1 MKNRILEFLNKR
13 EAVLWVKTYDYHE
26 IEKIFFENNESLENK
41 KVYVYDKES
50 DSPEPMMK
58 NLYTTLDSLY
68 PEGIRKIP
76 VILLI
81 KDSIEEILENKNLEY
96 IKEIAETKRDNP
108 KYNLTIIIVNN
119 KKIPSQLATFCKY
132 IKKSDLKNEN
142 NIKNY
147 IIELAAAKKISLT
160 QKEVENILNLLIEDI
175 EEINKKRND
184 KQQIENNFS
193 EAPIYKKKSIK
204 IKDMVLVK
212 GGKYKPSFLKEE
224 KETFDIEVCKY
235 QVTQA
240 MWEEIMGSNPSTF
253 KGESKPVNMISWWGA
268 VEYCNKLSE
277 KYGLI
282 PVYNIDKKRGILTI
296 NQIDGEISF
305 PDKADFSKTEG
316 FRLPTEIEWEWFA
329 IGGKLANKD
338 EKILDANKMEEE
350 AWYYKNSGG
359 RTNNVG
365 FKKPNQLGIYD
376 CIGNVCEWCYDT
388 TEGDIE
394 SGKLYVYTAL
404 DSRKKYREI
413 RGGSWKN
420 GENTCTLFFRDYCD
434 TFYADSTIGFRI
446 VRTVLI

>member
-1 MKNRILEFLNKR
+1 MKNNILKFLEKR
-13 EAVLWVKTYDYHE
+13 EAILWINTNNYQE
-26 IEKIFFENNESLENK
+26 IEKIIFENIKSFGIN
-41 KVYVYDKES
+41 KVYTYENGLTLNQEHNS
-50 DSPEPMMK
+50 FEPTMK

-68 PEGIRKIP
+68 PEGIRKTPI
-76 VILLI
+76 ILLI
-81 KDSIEEILENKNLEY
+81 KESIEEILENKNLNY
-96 IKEIAETKRDNP
+96 IKEIIETKKENP
-108 KYNLTIIIVNN
+108 KYNLTIIIMSNKTLPWQLNNLSIYIEEKEINN
-119 KKIPSQLATFCKY
+119 KKD
-132 IKKSDLKNEN
+132 IKKCIQILANSR
-142 NIKNY
+142 NIQLSM
-147 IIELAAAKKISLT
+147 E
-160 QKEVENILNLLIEDI
+160 EI
-175 EEINKKRND
+175 EEVTELFRDNIRK
-184 KQQIENNFS
+184 I
-193 EAPIYKKKSIK
+193 ITLKKKNNGEK
-204 IKDMVLVK
+204 VFEETVLVK
-212 GGKYKPSFLKEE
+212 GGKYKPSFIDDE
-224 KETFDIEVCKY
+224 KELFDIEVFKY

-240 MWEEIMGSNPSTF
+240 IWTEIMGNNPSTF
-253 KGESKPVNMISWWGA
+253 KGENKPVETISWWDTL
-268 VEYCNKLSE
+268 EFCNKLSE

-338 EKILDANKMEEE
+338 EKILNANKMEEE

-365 FKKPNQLGIYD
+365 LKKPNQLGIYD
-376 CIGNVCEWCYDT
+376 CIGNVWEWCYDT

>member
-1 MKNRILEFLNKR
+1 MKNNILKFLEKR
-13 EAVLWVKTYDYHE
+13 EAILWINTNNYQE
-26 IEKIFFENNESLENK
+26 IEKIIFKNIKSFGIN
-41 KVYVYDKES
+41 KVYTYENGITLNQEHNS
-50 DSPEPMMK
+50 FEPTMK
-58 NLYTTLDSLY
+58 SLYTTLDSLY
-68 PEGIRKIP
+68 PEGIRKTPI
-76 VILLI
+76 ILLI
-81 KDSIEEILENKNLEY
+81 KESIEEILENKNLNY
-96 IKEIAETKRDNP
+96 IKEIIETKKENP
-108 KYNLTIIIVNN
+108 KYNLTIIIMSNKILPSQLDNLSIYIEEKEINN
-119 KKIPSQLATFCKY
+119 KKD
-132 IKKSDLKNEN
+132 IKKCIQILANSR
-142 NIKNY
+142 NIQ
-147 IIELAAAKKISLT
+147 LS
-160 QKEVENILNLLIEDI
+160 I
-175 EEINKKRND
+175 EEIEEVTELFRDNIRK
-184 KQQIENNFS
+184 I
-193 EAPIYKKKSIK
+193 ITLKKKNNGEK
-204 IKDMVLVK
+204 VFEETVLVK
-212 GGKYKPSFLKEE
+212 GGKYKPSFIDDE
-224 KETFDIEVCKY
+224 KELFNIEVFKY

-240 MWEEIMGSNPSTF
+240 IWTEIMGNNPSTF
-253 KGESKPVNMISWWGA
+253 KGENKPVETISWWDTL
-268 VEYCNKLSE
+268 EFCNKLSE

-282 PVYNIDKKRGILTI
+282 PVYNIDKKRGVLTI

-329 IGGKLANKD
+329 IGGKLSNKD
-338 EKILDANKMEEE
+338 EKILDTNKMEEE

-365 FKKPNQLGIYD
+365 LKKPNQLGIYD
-376 CIGNVCEWCYDT
+376 CIGNVWEWCYDT

>member
-1 MKNRILEFLNKR
+1 MKNNILKFLEKR
-13 EAVLWVKTYDYHE
+13 EAILWINTNNYQE
-26 IEKIFFENNESLENK
+26 IEKTIFENIKSFGIN
-41 KVYVYDKES
+41 KVYTYENGLTLNQEHNS
-50 DSPEPMMK
+50 FEPTMK

-68 PEGIRKIP
+68 PEGIRKKPI
-76 VILLI
+76 ILLI
-81 KDSIEEILENKNLEY
+81 KESIEEILKNKNLNY
-96 IKEIAETKRDNP
+96 IKEIIETKKENP
-108 KYNLTIIIVNN
+108 KYNLTIIIMSNKTLPSQLNNLSIYIEEKEINN
-119 KKIPSQLATFCKY
+119 KKD
-132 IKKSDLKNEN
+132 IKKCIQILANSR
-142 NIKNY
+142 NIQLSM
-147 IIELAAAKKISLT
+147 E
-160 QKEVENILNLLIEDI
+160 EI
-175 EEINKKRND
+175 EEVTELFRDNIRK
-184 KQQIENNFS
+184 I
-193 EAPIYKKKSIK
+193 ITLKKKNNGEK
-204 IKDMVLVK
+204 VFEETVLVK
-212 GGKYKPSFLKEE
+212 GGKYKPSFIDDE
-224 KETFDIEVCKY
+224 KELFDIEVFKY

-240 MWEEIMGSNPSTF
+240 IWTEIMGNNPSTF
-253 KGESKPVNMISWWGA
+253 KGENKPVETISWWDTL
-268 VEYCNKLSE
+268 EFCNKLSE

-338 EKILDANKMEEE
+338 EKILNANKMEEE

-365 FKKPNQLGIYD
+365 LKKPNQLGIYD
-376 CIGNVCEWCYDT
+376 CIGNVWEWCYDT

-446 VRTVLI
+446 VRTILI

>member
-1 MKNRILEFLNKR
+1 MKNNILKFLEKR
-13 EAVLWVKTYDYHE
+13 EAILWINTNNYQE
-26 IEKIFFENNESLENK
+26 IEKIIFENIKSFGIN
-41 KVYVYDKES
+41 KVYTYENGLTLNQEHNS
-50 DSPEPMMK
+50 FEPTMK

-68 PEGIRKIP
+68 PEGIRKTPI
-76 VILLI
+76 ILLI
-81 KDSIEEILENKNLEY
+81 KESIEEILENKNLNY
-96 IKEIAETKRDNP
+96 IKEIIETKKENP
-108 KYNLTIIIVNN
+108 KYNLTIIIMSNKTLPLQLDNLPIYIEEKEINN
-119 KKIPSQLATFCKY
+119 KKD
-132 IKKSDLKNEN
+132 IKKCIQILANSR
-142 NIKNY
+142 NIQLSM
-147 IIELAAAKKISLT
+147 E
-160 QKEVENILNLLIEDI
+160 EI
-175 EEINKKRND
+175 EEVTELFRDNIRK
-184 KQQIENNFS
+184 I
-193 EAPIYKKKSIK
+193 ITLKKKNNGEK
-204 IKDMVLVK
+204 VFEETVLVK
-212 GGKYKPSFLKEE
+212 GGKYKPSFIDDE
-224 KETFDIEVCKY
+224 KELFDIEVFKY

-240 MWEEIMGSNPSTF
+240 IWTEIMGNNPSTF
-253 KGESKPVNMISWWGA
+253 KGENKPVETISWWDTL
-268 VEYCNKLSE
+268 EFCNKLSE

-338 EKILDANKMEEE
+338 EKILDTNKMEEE

>member
-1 MKNRILEFLNKR
+1 MKNNILKFLEKR
-13 EAVLWVKTYDYHE
+13 EAILWINTNNYQE
-26 IEKIFFENNESLENK
+26 IEKIIFENIKSFGIN
-41 KVYVYDKES
+41 KVYTYENGLTLNQEHNS
-50 DSPEPMMK
+50 FEPTMK

-68 PEGIRKIP
+68 PEGIRKKPI
-76 VILLI
+76 ILLI
-81 KDSIEEILENKNLEY
+81 KESIEEILKNKNLNY
-96 IKEIAETKRDNP
+96 IKEIIETKKENP
-108 KYNLTIIIVNN
+108 KYNLTIIIMSNKTLPSQLDNLSIYIEEKEINN
-119 KKIPSQLATFCKY
+119 KKD
-132 IKKSDLKNEN
+132 IKKCIQILANSR
-142 NIKNY
+142 NIQLSM
-147 IIELAAAKKISLT
+147 E
-160 QKEVENILNLLIEDI
+160 EI
-175 EEINKKRND
+175 EEVTELFRDNIRK
-184 KQQIENNFS
+184 I
-193 EAPIYKKKSIK
+193 ITLKKKNNGEK
-204 IKDMVLVK
+204 VFEETVLVK
-212 GGKYKPSFLKEE
+212 GGKYKPSFIDDE
-224 KETFDIEVCKY
+224 KELFDIEVFKY
-235 QVTQA
+235 QVTQVI
-240 MWEEIMGSNPSTF
+240 WTEIMGNNPSTF
-253 KGESKPVNMISWWGA
+253 KGENKPVETISWWDTL
-268 VEYCNKLSE
+268 EFCNKLSE

-338 EKILDANKMEEE
+338 EKILNANKMEEE

-365 FKKPNQLGIYD
+365 LKKPNQLGIYD
-376 CIGNVCEWCYDT
+376 CIGNVWEWCYDT

-446 VRTVLI
+446 VRTILI

>member
-1 MKNRILEFLNKR
+1 MKNNILKFLEKR
-13 EAVLWVKTYDYHE
+13 EAILWINTNNYQE
-26 IEKIFFENNESLENK
+26 IEKIIFENIKSFGIN
-41 KVYVYDKES
+41 KVYTYENGLTLNQEHNS
-50 DSPEPMMK
+50 FEPTMK
-58 NLYTTLDSLY
+58 NLYTTLDNLY
-68 PEGIRKIP
+68 PEGIRKTPI
-76 VILLI
+76 ILLI
-81 KDSIEEILENKNLEY
+81 KESIEEILENKNLNY
-96 IKEIAETKRDNP
+96 IKEIIETKKENP
-108 KYNLTIIIVNN
+108 KYNLTIIIMSNKTLPSQLNNLSIYIEEKEINN
-119 KKIPSQLATFCKY
+119 KKD
-132 IKKSDLKNEN
+132 IKKCIQILANSR
-142 NIKNY
+142 NIQLSM
-147 IIELAAAKKISLT
+147 E
-160 QKEVENILNLLIEDI
+160 EI
-175 EEINKKRND
+175 EEVTELFRDNIRK
-184 KQQIENNFS
+184 I
-193 EAPIYKKKSIK
+193 ITLKKKNNGEKVFEETI
-204 IKDMVLVK
+204 LVK
-212 GGKYKPSFLKEE
+212 GGKYKPSFIDDE
-224 KETFDIEVCKY
+224 KELFDIEVFKY

-240 MWEEIMGSNPSTF
+240 IWTEIMGNNPSTF
-253 KGESKPVNMISWWGA
+253 KGENKPVETISWWDTL
-268 VEYCNKLSE
+268 EFCNKLSE

-338 EKILDANKMEEE
+338 EKILNANKMEEE

-365 FKKPNQLGIYD
+365 LKKPNQLGIYD
-376 CIGNVCEWCYDT
+376 CIGNVWEWCYDT

>member
-1 MKNRILEFLNKR
+1 MKNNILKFLEKR
-13 EAVLWVKTYDYHE
+13 EAILWINTNNYQE
-26 IEKIFFENNESLENK
+26 IEKIIFENIKSFGIN
-41 KVYVYDKES
+41 KVYTYENGLTLNQEHNS
-50 DSPEPMMK
+50 FEPTMK

-68 PEGIRKIP
+68 PEGIRKTPI
-76 VILLI
+76 ILLI
-81 KDSIEEILENKNLEY
+81 KESIEEILENKNLNY
-96 IKEIAETKRDNP
+96 IKEIIETKKENP
-108 KYNLTIIIVNN
+108 KYNLTIIIMSNKTLPSQLNNLSIYIEEKEINN
-119 KKIPSQLATFCKY
+119 KKD
-132 IKKSDLKNEN
+132 IKKCIQILANSR
-142 NIKNY
+142 NIQLSM
-147 IIELAAAKKISLT
+147 E
-160 QKEVENILNLLIEDI
+160 EI
-175 EEINKKRND
+175 EEVTELFRDNIRK
-184 KQQIENNFS
+184 I
-193 EAPIYKKKSIK
+193 ITLKKKNNGEK
-204 IKDMVLVK
+204 VFEETVLVK
-212 GGKYKPSFLKEE
+212 GGKYKPSFIDDE
-224 KETFDIEVCKY
+224 KELFDIEVFKY

-240 MWEEIMGSNPSTF
+240 IWTEIMGNNPSTF
-253 KGESKPVNMISWWGA
+253 KGENKPVETISWWDTL
-268 VEYCNKLSE
+268 EFCNKLSE

-329 IGGKLANKD
+329 IGGKLSNKD
-338 EKILDANKMEEE
+338 EKILDTNKMEEE

-365 FKKPNQLGIYD
+365 LKKPNQLGIYD
-376 CIGNVCEWCYDT
+376 CIGNVWEWCYDT

-446 VRTVLI
+446 VRTV

>member
-1 MKNRILEFLNKR
+1 MKNNILKFLEKR
-13 EAVLWVKTYDYHE
+13 EAILWINTNNHQE
-26 IEKIFFENNESLENK
+26 IQKIVVENIKSFGIN
-41 KVYVYDKES
+41 KVYIYENGIILNQEYNS
-50 DSPEPMMK
+50 FEPTMK
-58 NLYTTLDSLY
+58 NLYSTLDSLY
-68 PEGIRKIP
+68 PEGIRKEPI
-76 VILLI
+76 ILLI
-81 KDSIEEILENKNLEY
+81 KESIEEILENKNLNY
-96 IKEIAETKRDNP
+96 IKEIIETKKENP
-108 KYNLTIIIVNN
+108 KYNLTIIIMSNKTLPSQLNNLSIYIEEKEINN
-119 KKIPSQLATFCKY
+119 KKD
-132 IKKSDLKNEN
+132 IKKCIQILANSR
-142 NIKNY
+142 NIQLSMEK
-147 IIELAAAKKISLT
+147 
-160 QKEVENILNLLIEDI
+160 I
-175 EEINKKRND
+175 EEVTELFRDNIRK
-184 KQQIENNFS
+184 I
-193 EAPIYKKKSIK
+193 ITLKKKNNGEK
-204 IKDMVLVK
+204 VFEETVLVK
-212 GGKYKPSFLKEE
+212 GGKYKPSFIDDE
-224 KETFDIEVCKY
+224 KELFDIEVFKY

-240 MWEEIMGSNPSTF
+240 IWTEIMGNNPSTF
-253 KGESKPVNMISWWGA
+253 KGENKPVETISWWDTL
-268 VEYCNKLSE
+268 EFCNELSE

-365 FKKPNQLGIYD
+365 LKKPNQLGIYD
-376 CIGNVCEWCYDT
+376 CIGNVWEWCYDT

>member
-1 MKNRILEFLNKR
+1 MKNNILKFLEKR
-13 EAVLWVKTYDYHE
+13 EAILWINTNNYQE
-26 IEKIFFENNESLENK
+26 IEKIIFENIKSFGIN
-41 KVYVYDKES
+41 KVYTYENGLTLNQEHNS
-50 DSPEPMMK
+50 FEPTMK

-68 PEGIRKIP
+68 PEGIRKTPI
-76 VILLI
+76 ILLI
-81 KDSIEEILENKNLEY
+81 KESIEEILENKNLNY
-96 IKEIAETKRDNP
+96 IKEIIETKKENP
-108 KYNLTIIIVNN
+108 KYNLTIIIMSNKTLPSQLDNLSIYIEEKEINN
-119 KKIPSQLATFCKY
+119 KKD
-132 IKKSDLKNEN
+132 IKKCIQILANSR
-142 NIKNY
+142 NIQLSM
-147 IIELAAAKKISLT
+147 E
-160 QKEVENILNLLIEDI
+160 EI
-175 EEINKKRND
+175 EEVTELFRDNIRK
-184 KQQIENNFS
+184 I
-193 EAPIYKKKSIK
+193 ITLKKKNNGEKVFEETI
-204 IKDMVLVK
+204 LVK
-212 GGKYKPSFLKEE
+212 GGKYKPSFIDDE
-224 KETFDIEVCKY
+224 KELFDIEVFKY

-240 MWEEIMGSNPSTF
+240 IWTEIMGNNPSTF
-253 KGESKPVNMISWWGA
+253 KGENKPVETISWWDIL
-268 VEYCNKLSE
+268 EFCNKLSE

-282 PVYNIDKKRGILTI
+282 TVYNIDKKRGILTI

-365 FKKPNQLGIYD
+365 LKKPNQLGIYD
-376 CIGNVCEWCYDT
+376 CIGNVWEWCYDT

>member
-1 MKNRILEFLNKR
+1 MKNNILKFLEKR
-13 EAVLWVKTYDYHE
+13 EAILWINTNNYQE
-26 IEKIFFENNESLENK
+26 IEKIIFENIKSFGIN
-41 KVYVYDKES
+41 KVYTYENGLTLNQEHNS
-50 DSPEPMMK
+50 FEPTMK

-68 PEGIRKIP
+68 PEGIRKTPI
-76 VILLI
+76 ILLI
-81 KDSIEEILENKNLEY
+81 KESIEEILENKNLNY
-96 IKEIAETKRDNP
+96 IKEIIETKKENP
-108 KYNLTIIIVNN
+108 KYNLTIIIMSNKTLPSQLDNLSIYIEEKEINN
-119 KKIPSQLATFCKY
+119 KKD
-132 IKKSDLKNEN
+132 IKKCIQILANSR
-142 NIKNY
+142 NIQLSM
-147 IIELAAAKKISLT
+147 E
-160 QKEVENILNLLIEDI
+160 EI
-175 EEINKKRND
+175 EEVTELFRDNIRK
-184 KQQIENNFS
+184 I
-193 EAPIYKKKSIK
+193 ITLKKKNNGEK
-204 IKDMVLVK
+204 VFEETVLVK
-212 GGKYKPSFLKEE
+212 GGKYKPSFIDDE
-224 KETFDIEVCKY
+224 KELFDIEVFKY

-240 MWEEIMGSNPSTF
+240 IWTEIMGNNPSTF
-253 KGESKPVNMISWWGA
+253 KGENKPVETISWWDTL
-268 VEYCNKLSE
+268 EFCNELSE

-365 FKKPNQLGIYD
+365 LKKPNQLGIYD
-376 CIGNVCEWCYDT
+376 CIGNVWEWCYDT

>member
-1 MKNRILEFLNKR
+1 MKNNILKFLEKR
-13 EAVLWVKTYDYHE
+13 EAILWINTNNYQE
-26 IEKIFFENNESLENK
+26 IEKIIFENIKSFGIN
-41 KVYVYDKES
+41 KVYTYENGLTLNQEHNS
-50 DSPEPMMK
+50 FEPTMK

-68 PEGIRKIP
+68 PEGIRKTPI
-76 VILLI
+76 ILLI
-81 KDSIEEILENKNLEY
+81 KESIEEILKNKNLNY
-96 IKEIAETKRDNP
+96 IKEIIETKKENP
-108 KYNLTIIIVNN
+108 KYNLTIIIMSNKTLPSQLNNLSIYIEEKEINN
-119 KKIPSQLATFCKY
+119 KKD
-132 IKKSDLKNEN
+132 IKKCIQILANSR
-142 NIKNY
+142 NIQLSM
-147 IIELAAAKKISLT
+147 E
-160 QKEVENILNLLIEDI
+160 EI
-175 EEINKKRND
+175 EEVTELFRDNIRK
-184 KQQIENNFS
+184 I
-193 EAPIYKKKSIK
+193 ITLKKKNNGEK
-204 IKDMVLVK
+204 VFEETVLVK
-212 GGKYKPSFLKEE
+212 GGKYKPSFIDDE
-224 KETFDIEVCKY
+224 KELFDIEVFKY

-240 MWEEIMGSNPSTF
+240 IWTEIMGNNPSTF
-253 KGESKPVNMISWWGA
+253 KGENKPVETISWWDTL
-268 VEYCNKLSE
+268 EFCNKLSE

-305 PDKADFSKTEG
+305 PDKADLSKTEG

-338 EKILDANKMEEE
+338 EKILNANKMEEE

-365 FKKPNQLGIYD
+365 LKKPNQLGIYD
-376 CIGNVCEWCYDT
+376 CIGNVWEWCYDT

>member
-1 MKNRILEFLNKR
+1 MKNNILKFLEKR
-13 EAVLWVKTYDYHE
+13 EAILWINTNNYQE
-26 IEKIFFENNESLENK
+26 IEKIIFENIKSFGIN
-41 KVYVYDKES
+41 KVYTYENGLTLNQEHNS
-50 DSPEPMMK
+50 FEPTMK

-68 PEGIRKIP
+68 PERIRKTPI
-76 VILLI
+76 ILLI
-81 KDSIEEILENKNLEY
+81 KESIEEILENKNLNY
-96 IKEIAETKRDNP
+96 IKEIIETKKENP
-108 KYNLTIIIVNN
+108 KYNLTIIIMSNKTLSSQLDNLSIYIEEKEINN
-119 KKIPSQLATFCKY
+119 KKD
-132 IKKSDLKNEN
+132 IKKCIQILANSR
-142 NIKNY
+142 NIQLSM
-147 IIELAAAKKISLT
+147 E
-160 QKEVENILNLLIEDI
+160 EI
-175 EEINKKRND
+175 EEVTELFRDNIRK
-184 KQQIENNFS
+184 I
-193 EAPIYKKKSIK
+193 ITLKKKNNGEK
-204 IKDMVLVK
+204 VFEETVLVK
-212 GGKYKPSFLKEE
+212 GGKYKPSFIDDE
-224 KETFDIEVCKY
+224 KELFDIEVFKY

-240 MWEEIMGSNPSTF
+240 IWTEIMGNNPSTF
-253 KGESKPVNMISWWGA
+253 KGENKPVETISWWDTL
-268 VEYCNKLSE
+268 EFCNKLSE

-365 FKKPNQLGIYD
+365 LKKPNQLGIYD
-376 CIGNVCEWCYDT
+376 CIGNVWEWCYDT

>member
-1 MKNRILEFLNKR
+1 MKNNILKFLEKR
-13 EAVLWVKTYDYHE
+13 EAILWINTNNHQE
-26 IEKIFFENNESLENK
+26 IQKIVVENIKSFGIN
-41 KVYVYDKES
+41 KVYIYENGITLNQEYNS
-50 DSPEPMMK
+50 FEPTMK
-58 NLYTTLDSLY
+58 NLYSTLDSLY
-68 PEGIRKIP
+68 PEGIRKEPI
-76 VILLI
+76 ILLI
-81 KDSIEEILENKNLEY
+81 KESIEEIVENKNLNY
-96 IKEIAETKRDNP
+96 IKEIIETKKENP
-108 KYNLTIIIVNN
+108 KYNLTIIIMSNKTLPSQLNNLSIYIEEKEINN
-119 KKIPSQLATFCKY
+119 KKD
-132 IKKSDLKNEN
+132 IKKCIQILANSR
-142 NIKNY
+142 NIQLSMEK
-147 IIELAAAKKISLT
+147 
-160 QKEVENILNLLIEDI
+160 I
-175 EEINKKRND
+175 EEVTELFRDNIRK
-184 KQQIENNFS
+184 I
-193 EAPIYKKKSIK
+193 ITLKKKNNGEK
-204 IKDMVLVK
+204 VFEETVLVK
-212 GGKYKPSFLKEE
+212 GGKYKPSFIDDE
-224 KETFDIEVCKY
+224 KELFDIEVFKY

-240 MWEEIMGSNPSTF
+240 IWTEIMGNNPSTF
-253 KGESKPVNMISWWGA
+253 KGENKPVETISWWDTL
-268 VEYCNKLSE
+268 EFCNKLSE

-365 FKKPNQLGIYD
+365 LKKPNQLGIYD
-376 CIGNVCEWCYDT
+376 CIGNVWEWCYDT

-413 RGGSWKN
+413 RGGPWKN

>member
-1 MKNRILEFLNKR
+1 MKNNILKFLEKR
-13 EAVLWVKTYDYHE
+13 EAILWINTNNYQE
-26 IEKIFFENNESLENK
+26 IEKIIFENIKSFGIN
-41 KVYVYDKES
+41 KVYTYENGLTLNQEHNS
-50 DSPEPMMK
+50 FEPTMK

-68 PEGIRKIP
+68 PEGIRKTPI
-76 VILLI
+76 ILLI
-81 KDSIEEILENKNLEY
+81 KESIEEILENKNLNY
-96 IKEIAETKRDNP
+96 IKEIIETKKENP
-108 KYNLTIIIVNN
+108 KYNLTIIIMSNKTLPSQLNNLSIYIEEKEINN
-119 KKIPSQLATFCKY
+119 KKD
-132 IKKSDLKNEN
+132 IKKCIQILANSR
-142 NIKNY
+142 NIQ
-147 IIELAAAKKISLT
+147 LS
-160 QKEVENILNLLIEDI
+160 I
-175 EEINKKRND
+175 EEIEEVTELFRDNIRK
-184 KQQIENNFS
+184 I
-193 EAPIYKKKSIK
+193 ITLKKKNNGEK
-204 IKDMVLVK
+204 VFEETVLVK
-212 GGKYKPSFLKEE
+212 GGKYKPSFIDDE
-224 KETFDIEVCKY
+224 KELFDIEVFKY

-240 MWEEIMGSNPSTF
+240 IWTEIMGNNPSTF
-253 KGESKPVNMISWWGA
+253 KGENKPVETISWWDTL
-268 VEYCNKLSE
+268 EFCNKLSE

-365 FKKPNQLGIYD
+365 LKKPNQLGIYD
-376 CIGNVCEWCYDT
+376 CIGNVWEWCYDT

>member
-1 MKNRILEFLNKR
+1 MKNNILKFLEKR
-13 EAVLWVKTYDYHE
+13 EAILWINTNNYQE
-26 IEKIFFENNESLENK
+26 IEKIIFENIKSFGIN
-41 KVYVYDKES
+41 KVYTYENGLTLNQEHNS
-50 DSPEPMMK
+50 FEPTMK

-68 PEGIRKIP
+68 PEGIRKTPI
-76 VILLI
+76 ILLI
-81 KDSIEEILENKNLEY
+81 KESIEEILENKNLNY
-96 IKEIAETKRDNP
+96 IKEIIETKKENP
-108 KYNLTIIIVNN
+108 KYNLTIIIMSNKTLPSQLNNLSIYIEEKEINN
-119 KKIPSQLATFCKY
+119 KKD
-132 IKKSDLKNEN
+132 IKKCIQILANSR
-142 NIKNY
+142 NIQLSM
-147 IIELAAAKKISLT
+147 E
-160 QKEVENILNLLIEDI
+160 EI
-175 EEINKKRND
+175 EEVTELFRDNIRK
-184 KQQIENNFS
+184 I
-193 EAPIYKKKSIK
+193 ITLKKKNNGEK
-204 IKDMVLVK
+204 VFEETVLVK
-212 GGKYKPSFLKEE
+212 GGKYKPSFIDDE
-224 KETFDIEVCKY
+224 KELFDIEVFKY

-240 MWEEIMGSNPSTF
+240 IWTEIMGNNPSTF
-253 KGESKPVNMISWWGA
+253 KGENKPVETISWWDTL
-268 VEYCNKLSE
+268 EFCNKLSE

-338 EKILDANKMEEE
+338 EKILNANKMEEE

-365 FKKPNQLGIYD
+365 LKKPNQLGIYD

>member
-1 MKNRILEFLNKR
+1 MKNNILKFLEKR
-13 EAVLWVKTYDYHE
+13 EAILWINTNNYQE
-26 IEKIFFENNESLENK
+26 IEKIIFENIKSFGIN
-41 KVYVYDKES
+41 KVYTYENGLTLNQEHNS
-50 DSPEPMMK
+50 FEPTMK

-68 PEGIRKIP
+68 PEGIRKTPI
-76 VILLI
+76 ILLI
-81 KDSIEEILENKNLEY
+81 KESIEEILENKNLNY
-96 IKEIAETKRDNP
+96 IKEIIETKKENP
-108 KYNLTIIIVNN
+108 KYNLIIIIMSNKTLPLQLDNLSIYIEEKEINN
-119 KKIPSQLATFCKY
+119 KKD
-132 IKKSDLKNEN
+132 IKKCIQILANSR
-142 NIKNY
+142 NIQLSM
-147 IIELAAAKKISLT
+147 E
-160 QKEVENILNLLIEDI
+160 EI
-175 EEINKKRND
+175 EEVTELFRDNIRK
-184 KQQIENNFS
+184 I
-193 EAPIYKKKSIK
+193 ITLKKKNNGEK
-204 IKDMVLVK
+204 VFEETVLVK
-212 GGKYKPSFLKEE
+212 GGKYKPSFIDDE
-224 KETFDIEVCKY
+224 KELFDIEVFKY

-240 MWEEIMGSNPSTF
+240 IWTEIMGNNPSTF
-253 KGESKPVNMISWWGA
+253 KGENKPVETISWWDTL
-268 VEYCNKLSE
+268 EFCNKLSE

-338 EKILDANKMEEE
+338 EKILNANKMEEE

-365 FKKPNQLGIYD
+365 LKKPNQLGIYD
-376 CIGNVCEWCYDT
+376 CIGNVWEWCYDT

>member
-1 MKNRILEFLNKR
+1 MKNNILKFLEKR
-13 EAVLWVKTYDYHE
+13 EAILWINTNNYQE
-26 IEKIFFENNESLENK
+26 IEKIIFENIKSFGIN
-41 KVYVYDKES
+41 KVYTYENGLTLNQEHNS
-50 DSPEPMMK
+50 FEPTMK

-68 PEGIRKIP
+68 PEGIRKTPI
-76 VILLI
+76 ILLI
-81 KDSIEEILENKNLEY
+81 KESIEEILENKNLNY
-96 IKEIAETKRDNP
+96 IKEIIETKKENP
-108 KYNLTIIIVNN
+108 KYNLTIIIMSNKTLPSQLNNLSIYIEEKEINN
-119 KKIPSQLATFCKY
+119 KKD
-132 IKKSDLKNEN
+132 IKKCIQILANSR
-142 NIKNY
+142 NIQLSM
-147 IIELAAAKKISLT
+147 E
-160 QKEVENILNLLIEDI
+160 EI
-175 EEINKKRND
+175 EEVTELFRDNIRK
-184 KQQIENNFS
+184 I
-193 EAPIYKKKSIK
+193 ITLKKKNNGEK
-204 IKDMVLVK
+204 VFEETVLVK
-212 GGKYKPSFLKEE
+212 GGKYKPSFIDDE
-224 KETFDIEVCKY
+224 KELFDIEVFKY

-240 MWEEIMGSNPSTF
+240 IWTEIMGNNPSTF
-253 KGESKPVNMISWWGA
+253 KGENKPVETISWWDTL
-268 VEYCNKLSE
+268 EFCNKLSE

-338 EKILDANKMEEE
+338 EKILDTNKMEEE

-365 FKKPNQLGIYD
+365 LKKPNQLGIYD
-376 CIGNVCEWCYDT
+376 CIGNVWEWCYDT

-434 TFYADSTIGFRI
+434 TFHADSTIGFRI

>member
-1 MKNRILEFLNKR
+1 
-13 EAVLWVKTYDYHE
+13 
-26 IEKIFFENNESLENK
+26 
-41 KVYVYDKES
+41 
-50 DSPEPMMK
+50 MK

-68 PEGIRKIP
+68 PEGIRKKPI
-76 VILLI
+76 ILLI
-81 KDSIEEILENKNLEY
+81 KESIEEILKNKNLNY
-96 IKEIAETKRDNP
+96 IKEIIETKKENP
-108 KYNLTIIIVNN
+108 KYNLTIIIMSNKTLPSQLNNLSIYIEEKEINN
-119 KKIPSQLATFCKY
+119 KKD
-132 IKKSDLKNEN
+132 IKKCIQILANSR
-142 NIKNY
+142 NIQLSM
-147 IIELAAAKKISLT
+147 E
-160 QKEVENILNLLIEDI
+160 EI
-175 EEINKKRND
+175 EEVTELFRDNIRK
-184 KQQIENNFS
+184 I
-193 EAPIYKKKSIK
+193 ITLKKKNNGEK
-204 IKDMVLVK
+204 VFEETVLVK
-212 GGKYKPSFLKEE
+212 GGKYKPSFIDDE
-224 KETFDIEVCKY
+224 KELFDIEVFKY

-240 MWEEIMGSNPSTF
+240 IWTEIMGNNPSTF
-253 KGESKPVNMISWWGA
+253 KGENKPVETISWWDTL
-268 VEYCNKLSE
+268 EFCNKLSE

-338 EKILDANKMEEE
+338 EKILNANKMEEE

-365 FKKPNQLGIYD
+365 LKKPNQLGIYD
-376 CIGNVCEWCYDT
+376 CIGNVWEWCYDT

-446 VRTVLI
+446 VRTILI

>member
-1 MKNRILEFLNKR
+1 MKNNILKFLEKR
-13 EAVLWVKTYDYHE
+13 EAILWINTNNYQE
-26 IEKIFFENNESLENK
+26 IEKIIFENIKSFGIN
-41 KVYVYDKES
+41 KVYTYENGLTLNQEHNS
-50 DSPEPMMK
+50 FEPTMK

-68 PEGIRKIP
+68 PEGIRKTPI
-76 VILLI
+76 ILLI
-81 KDSIEEILENKNLEY
+81 KESIEEILENKNLNY
-96 IKEIAETKRDNP
+96 IKEIIETKKENP
-108 KYNLTIIIVNN
+108 KYNLTIIIMSNKTLPSQLNNLSIYIEEKEINN
-119 KKIPSQLATFCKY
+119 KKD
-132 IKKSDLKNEN
+132 IKKCIQILANSR
-142 NIKNY
+142 NIQLSM
-147 IIELAAAKKISLT
+147 E
-160 QKEVENILNLLIEDI
+160 EI
-175 EEINKKRND
+175 EEVTELFRDNIRK
-184 KQQIENNFS
+184 I
-193 EAPIYKKKSIK
+193 ITLKKKNNGEK
-204 IKDMVLVK
+204 VFEETVLVK
-212 GGKYKPSFLKEE
+212 GGKYKPSFIDDE
-224 KETFDIEVCKY
+224 KELFDIEVFKY

-240 MWEEIMGSNPSTF
+240 IWTEIMGNNPSTF
-253 KGESKPVNMISWWGA
+253 KGENKPVETISWWDTL
-268 VEYCNKLSE
+268 EFCNKLSE

-338 EKILDANKMEEE
+338 EKILNANKMEEE

>member
-1 MKNRILEFLNKR
+1 MKNNILKFLEKR
-13 EAVLWVKTYDYHE
+13 EAILWINTNNYQE
-26 IEKIFFENNESLENK
+26 IEKIIFENIKSFGIN
-41 KVYVYDKES
+41 KVYTYENGLTLNQEHNS
-50 DSPEPMMK
+50 FEPTMK

-68 PEGIRKIP
+68 PEGIRKTPI
-76 VILLI
+76 ILLI
-81 KDSIEEILENKNLEY
+81 KESIEEILENKNLNY
-96 IKEIAETKRDNP
+96 IKEIIETKTENP
-108 KYNLTIIIVNN
+108 KYNLTIIIMSNKTLPLQLDNLSIYIEEKEINN
-119 KKIPSQLATFCKY
+119 KKD
-132 IKKSDLKNEN
+132 IKKCIQILANSR
-142 NIKNY
+142 NIQLSM
-147 IIELAAAKKISLT
+147 E
-160 QKEVENILNLLIEDI
+160 EI
-175 EEINKKRND
+175 EEVTELFRDNIRK
-184 KQQIENNFS
+184 I
-193 EAPIYKKKSIK
+193 ITLKKKNNGEK
-204 IKDMVLVK
+204 VFEETVLVK
-212 GGKYKPSFLKEE
+212 GGKYKPSFIDDE
-224 KETFDIEVCKY
+224 KELFDIEVFKY

-240 MWEEIMGSNPSTF
+240 IWTEIMGNNPSTF
-253 KGESKPVNMISWWGA
+253 KGENKPVETISWWDTL
-268 VEYCNKLSE
+268 EFCNKLSE

>member
-1 MKNRILEFLNKR
+1 MKNNILKFLEKR
-13 EAVLWVKTYDYHE
+13 EAILWINTNNYQE
-26 IEKIFFENNESLENK
+26 IEKIIFENTKSFGIN
-41 KVYVYDKES
+41 KVYTYENGLTLNQEHNS
-50 DSPEPMMK
+50 FEPTMK

-68 PEGIRKIP
+68 PEGIRKTPI
-76 VILLI
+76 ILLI
-81 KDSIEEILENKNLEY
+81 KESIEEILENKNLNY
-96 IKEIAETKRDNP
+96 IKEIIETKKENP
-108 KYNLTIIIVNN
+108 KYNLTIIIMSNKTLPSQLNNLSIYIEEKEINN
-119 KKIPSQLATFCKY
+119 KKD
-132 IKKSDLKNEN
+132 IKKCIQILANSR
-142 NIKNY
+142 NIQ
-147 IIELAAAKKISLT
+147 LS
-160 QKEVENILNLLIEDI
+160 I
-175 EEINKKRND
+175 EEIEEVTELFRDNIRK
-184 KQQIENNFS
+184 I
-193 EAPIYKKKSIK
+193 ITLKKKNNGEK
-204 IKDMVLVK
+204 VFEETVLVK
-212 GGKYKPSFLKEE
+212 GGKYKPSFIDDE
-224 KETFDIEVCKY
+224 KELFDIEVFKY

-240 MWEEIMGSNPSTF
+240 IWTEIMGNNPSTF
-253 KGESKPVNMISWWGA
+253 KGENKPVETISWWDTL
-268 VEYCNKLSE
+268 EFCNKLSE

-338 EKILDANKMEEE
+338 ENILNANKMEEE

-365 FKKPNQLGIYD
+365 LKKPNQLGIYD
-376 CIGNVCEWCYDT
+376 CIGNVWEWCYDT

>member
-1 MKNRILEFLNKR
+1 MKNNILKFLEKR
-13 EAVLWVKTYDYHE
+13 EAILWINTNNYQE
-26 IEKIFFENNESLENK
+26 IEKIIFKNIKSFGIN
-41 KVYVYDKES
+41 KVYTYENGLTLNQEHNS
-50 DSPEPMMK
+50 FEPTMK

-68 PEGIRKIP
+68 PEGIRKTPI
-76 VILLI
+76 ILLI
-81 KDSIEEILENKNLEY
+81 KESIEEILENKNLNY
-96 IKEIAETKRDNP
+96 IKEIIETKKENP
-108 KYNLTIIIVNN
+108 KYNLTIIIMSNKILPSQLDNLSIYIEEKEINN
-119 KKIPSQLATFCKY
+119 KKD
-132 IKKSDLKNEN
+132 IKKCIQILANSR
-142 NIKNY
+142 NIQ
-147 IIELAAAKKISLT
+147 LS
-160 QKEVENILNLLIEDI
+160 I
-175 EEINKKRND
+175 EEIEEVTELFRDNIRK
-184 KQQIENNFS
+184 I
-193 EAPIYKKKSIK
+193 ITLKKKNNGEK
-204 IKDMVLVK
+204 VFEETVLVK
-212 GGKYKPSFLKEE
+212 GGKYKPSFIDDE
-224 KETFDIEVCKY
+224 KELFNIEVFKY

-240 MWEEIMGSNPSTF
+240 IWTEIMGNNPSTF
-253 KGESKPVNMISWWGA
+253 KGENKPVETISWWDTL
-268 VEYCNKLSE
+268 EFCNKLSE

-338 EKILDANKMEEE
+338 EKILNANKMEEE

-365 FKKPNQLGIYD
+365 LKKPNQLGIYD
-376 CIGNVCEWCYDT
+376 CIGNVWEWCYDT

>member
-1 MKNRILEFLNKR
+1 MKNNILKFLEKR
-13 EAVLWVKTYDYHE
+13 EAILWINTNNHQE
-26 IEKIFFENNESLENK
+26 IQKIVVENIKSFGIN
-41 KVYVYDKES
+41 KVYIYENGITLNQEYNS
-50 DSPEPMMK
+50 FEPTMK
-58 NLYTTLDSLY
+58 NLYSTLDSLY
-68 PEGIRKIP
+68 PEGIRKEPI
-76 VILLI
+76 ILLI
-81 KDSIEEILENKNLEY
+81 KESIEEILENKNLNY
-96 IKEIAETKRDNP
+96 IKEIIETKKENP
-108 KYNLTIIIVNN
+108 KYNLTIIIMSNKTLPLQLDNLSIYIEEKEINN
-119 KKIPSQLATFCKY
+119 KKD
-132 IKKSDLKNEN
+132 IKKCIQILANSR
-142 NIKNY
+142 NIQLSM
-147 IIELAAAKKISLT
+147 E
-160 QKEVENILNLLIEDI
+160 EI
-175 EEINKKRND
+175 EEVTELFRDNIRK
-184 KQQIENNFS
+184 I
-193 EAPIYKKKSIK
+193 ITLKKKNNGEK
-204 IKDMVLVK
+204 VFEETVLVK
-212 GGKYKPSFLKEE
+212 GGKYKPSFIDDE
-224 KETFDIEVCKY
+224 KELFDIEVFKY

-240 MWEEIMGSNPSTF
+240 IWTEIMGNNPSTF
-253 KGESKPVNMISWWGA
+253 KGENKPVETISWWDTL
-268 VEYCNKLSE
+268 EFCNKLSE

-338 EKILDANKMEEE
+338 EKILDTNKMEEE

>member
-1 MKNRILEFLNKR
+1 MKNNILKFLEKR
-13 EAVLWVKTYDYHE
+13 EAILWINTNNYQE
-26 IEKIFFENNESLENK
+26 IEKIIFENIKSFGIN
-41 KVYVYDKES
+41 KVYTYENGLTLNQEYNS
-50 DSPEPMMK
+50 FEPTMK

-68 PEGIRKIP
+68 PEGIRKTPI
-76 VILLI
+76 ILLI
-81 KDSIEEILENKNLEY
+81 KESIEEILENKNLNY
-96 IKEIAETKRDNP
+96 IKEIIETKKENP
-108 KYNLTIIIVNN
+108 KYNLTIIIMSNKTLPSQLNNLSIYIEEKEINN
-119 KKIPSQLATFCKY
+119 KKD
-132 IKKSDLKNEN
+132 IKKCIQILANSR
-142 NIKNY
+142 NIQLSM
-147 IIELAAAKKISLT
+147 E
-160 QKEVENILNLLIEDI
+160 EI
-175 EEINKKRND
+175 EEVTELFRDNIRK
-184 KQQIENNFS
+184 I
-193 EAPIYKKKSIK
+193 ITLKKKNNGEK
-204 IKDMVLVK
+204 VFEETVLVK
-212 GGKYKPSFLKEE
+212 GGKYKPSFIDDE
-224 KETFDIEVCKY
+224 KELFDIEVFKY
-235 QVTQA
+235 QVTQVI
-240 MWEEIMGSNPSTF
+240 WTEIMGNNPSTF
-253 KGESKPVNMISWWGA
+253 KGENKPVETISWWDTL
-268 VEYCNKLSE
+268 EFCNKLSE

-365 FKKPNQLGIYD
+365 LKKPNQLGIYD
-376 CIGNVCEWCYDT
+376 CIGNVWEWCYDT

>member
-1 MKNRILEFLNKR
+1 MKNNILKFLEKR
-13 EAVLWVKTYDYHE
+13 EAILWINTNNYQE
-26 IEKIFFENNESLENK
+26 IEKIIFENIKSFGIN
-41 KVYVYDKES
+41 KVYTYENGLTLNQEHNS
-50 DSPEPMMK
+50 FEPTMK

-68 PEGIRKIP
+68 PEGIRKKPI
-76 VILLI
+76 ILLI
-81 KDSIEEILENKNLEY
+81 KESIEEILKNKNLNY
-96 IKEIAETKRDNP
+96 IKEIIETKKENP
-108 KYNLTIIIVNN
+108 KYNLTIIIMSNKTLPSQLNNLSIYIEEKEINN
-119 KKIPSQLATFCKY
+119 KKD
-132 IKKSDLKNEN
+132 IKKCIQILANSR
-142 NIKNY
+142 NIQLSM
-147 IIELAAAKKISLT
+147 E
-160 QKEVENILNLLIEDI
+160 EI
-175 EEINKKRND
+175 EEVTELFRDNIRK
-184 KQQIENNFS
+184 I
-193 EAPIYKKKSIK
+193 ITLKKKNNGEK
-204 IKDMVLVK
+204 VFEETVLVK
-212 GGKYKPSFLKEE
+212 GGKYKPSFIDDE
-224 KETFDIEVCKY
+224 KELFDIEVFKY

-240 MWEEIMGSNPSTF
+240 IWTEIMGNNPSTF
-253 KGESKPVNMISWWGA
+253 KGENKPVETISWWDTL
-268 VEYCNKLSE
+268 EFCNKLSE

-338 EKILDANKMEEE
+338 EKILNANKMEEE

-365 FKKPNQLGIYD
+365 LKKPNQLGIYD
-376 CIGNVCEWCYDT
+376 CIGNVWEWCYDT

>member
-1 MKNRILEFLNKR
+1 MKNNILKFLEKR
-13 EAVLWVKTYDYHE
+13 EAILWINTNNYQE
-26 IEKIFFENNESLENK
+26 IEKIIFENIKSFGIN
-41 KVYVYDKES
+41 KVYTYENGLTLNQEHNS
-50 DSPEPMMK
+50 FEPTMK

-68 PEGIRKIP
+68 PEGIRKKPI
-76 VILLI
+76 ILLI
-81 KDSIEEILENKNLEY
+81 KESIEEILKNKNLNY
-96 IKEIAETKRDNP
+96 IKEIIETKKENP
-108 KYNLTIIIVNN
+108 KYNLTIIIMSNKTLPSQLNNLSIYIEEKEINN
-119 KKIPSQLATFCKY
+119 KKD
-132 IKKSDLKNEN
+132 IKKCIQILANSR
-142 NIKNY
+142 NIQLSM
-147 IIELAAAKKISLT
+147 E
-160 QKEVENILNLLIEDI
+160 EI
-175 EEINKKRND
+175 EEVTELFRDNIRK
-184 KQQIENNFS
+184 I
-193 EAPIYKKKSIK
+193 ITLKKKNNGEK
-204 IKDMVLVK
+204 VFEETVLVK
-212 GGKYKPSFLKEE
+212 GGKYKPSFIDDE
-224 KETFDIEVCKY
+224 KELFDIEVFKY

-240 MWEEIMGSNPSTF
+240 IWTEIMGNNPSTF
-253 KGESKPVNMISWWGA
+253 KGENKPVETISWWDTL
-268 VEYCNKLSE
+268 EFCNKLSE

-338 EKILDANKMEEE
+338 EKILNANKMEEE

-365 FKKPNQLGIYD
+365 LKKPNQLGIYD
-376 CIGNVCEWCYDT
+376 CIGNVWEWCYDT

-446 VRTVLI
+446 VRTILI

>member
-1 MKNRILEFLNKR
+1 MKNNILKFLEKR
-13 EAVLWVKTYDYHE
+13 EAILWINTNNYQE
-26 IEKIFFENNESLENK
+26 IEKIIFENIKSFGIN
-41 KVYVYDKES
+41 KVYTYENGLTLNQEHNS
-50 DSPEPMMK
+50 FEPTMK

-68 PEGIRKIP
+68 PEGIRKTPI
-76 VILLI
+76 ILLI
-81 KDSIEEILENKNLEY
+81 KENIEEILENKNLNY
-96 IKEIAETKRDNP
+96 IKEIIETKKENP
-108 KYNLTIIIVNN
+108 KYNLTIIIMSNKTLPSQLNNLSIYIEEKEINN
-119 KKIPSQLATFCKY
+119 KKD
-132 IKKSDLKNEN
+132 IKKCIQILANSR
-142 NIKNY
+142 NIQLSM
-147 IIELAAAKKISLT
+147 E
-160 QKEVENILNLLIEDI
+160 EI
-175 EEINKKRND
+175 EEVTELFRDNIRK
-184 KQQIENNFS
+184 I
-193 EAPIYKKKSIK
+193 ITLKKKNNGEK
-204 IKDMVLVK
+204 VFEETVLVK
-212 GGKYKPSFLKEE
+212 GGKYKPSFIDDE
-224 KETFDIEVCKY
+224 KELFDIEVFKY

-240 MWEEIMGSNPSTF
+240 IWTEIMGNNPSTF
-253 KGESKPVNMISWWGA
+253 KGENKPVETISWWDTL
-268 VEYCNKLSE
+268 EFCNKLSE

-365 FKKPNQLGIYD
+365 LKKPNQLGIYD
-376 CIGNVCEWCYDT
+376 CIGNVWEWCYDT

>member
-1 MKNRILEFLNKR
+1 MKNNILKFLEKR
-13 EAVLWVKTYDYHE
+13 EAILWINTNNHQE
-26 IEKIFFENNESLENK
+26 IQKIVVENIKSFGIN
-41 KVYVYDKES
+41 KVYIYENGIILNQEYNS
-50 DSPEPMMK
+50 FEPTMK
-58 NLYTTLDSLY
+58 NLYSTLDSLY
-68 PEGIRKIP
+68 PEGIRKEPI
-76 VILLI
+76 ILLI
-81 KDSIEEILENKNLEY
+81 KESIEEILENKNLNY
-96 IKEIAETKRDNP
+96 IKEIIETKKENP
-108 KYNLTIIIVNN
+108 KYNLTIIIMSNKTLPSQLNNLSIYIEEKEINN
-119 KKIPSQLATFCKY
+119 KKD
-132 IKKSDLKNEN
+132 IKKCIQILANSR
-142 NIKNY
+142 NIQLSMEK
-147 IIELAAAKKISLT
+147 
-160 QKEVENILNLLIEDI
+160 I
-175 EEINKKRND
+175 EEVTELFRDNIRK
-184 KQQIENNFS
+184 I
-193 EAPIYKKKSIK
+193 ITLKKKNNGEK
-204 IKDMVLVK
+204 VFEETVLVK
-212 GGKYKPSFLKEE
+212 GGKYKPSFIDDE
-224 KETFDIEVCKY
+224 KELFDIEVFKY

-240 MWEEIMGSNPSTF
+240 IWTEIMGNNPSTF
-253 KGESKPVNMISWWGA
+253 KGENKPVETISWWDTL
-268 VEYCNKLSE
+268 EFCNKLSE

-329 IGGKLANKD
+329 IGGKLSNKD
-338 EKILDANKMEEE
+338 EKILDTNKMEEE

-365 FKKPNQLGIYD
+365 LKKPNQLGIYD
-376 CIGNVCEWCYDT
+376 CIGNVWEWCYDT

>member
-1 MKNRILEFLNKR
+1 MKNNILKFLEKR
-13 EAVLWVKTYDYHE
+13 EAILWINTNNYQE
-26 IEKIFFENNESLENK
+26 IEKIIFENIKSFGIN
-41 KVYVYDKES
+41 KVYTYENGLTLNQEHNS
-50 DSPEPMMK
+50 FEPTMK

-68 PEGIRKIP
+68 PEGIRKTPI
-76 VILLI
+76 ILLI
-81 KDSIEEILENKNLEY
+81 KESIEEILENKNLNY
-96 IKEIAETKRDNP
+96 IKEIIETKKENP
-108 KYNLTIIIVNN
+108 KYNLTIIIMSNKTLPLQLDNLSIYIEEKEINN
-119 KKIPSQLATFCKY
+119 KKD
-132 IKKSDLKNEN
+132 IKKCIQILANSR
-142 NIKNY
+142 NIQLSM
-147 IIELAAAKKISLT
+147 E
-160 QKEVENILNLLIEDI
+160 EI
-175 EEINKKRND
+175 EEVTELFRDNIRK
-184 KQQIENNFS
+184 I
-193 EAPIYKKKSIK
+193 ITLKKKNNGEK
-204 IKDMVLVK
+204 VFEETVLVK
-212 GGKYKPSFLKEE
+212 GGKYKPSFIDDE
-224 KETFDIEVCKY
+224 KELFDIEVFKY

-240 MWEEIMGSNPSTF
+240 IWTEIMGNNPSTF
-253 KGESKPVNMISWWGA
+253 KGENKPVETISWWDTL
-268 VEYCNKLSE
+268 EFCNKLSE

-338 EKILDANKMEEE
+338 EKILDTNKMEEE

-388 TEGDIE
+388 TEVDIE

>member
-1 MKNRILEFLNKR
+1 MKNNILKFLEKR
-13 EAVLWVKTYDYHE
+13 EAILWINTNNYQE
-26 IEKIFFENNESLENK
+26 IEKIIFENIKSFGIN
-41 KVYVYDKES
+41 KVYTYENGLTLNQEHNS
-50 DSPEPMMK
+50 FEPTMK

-68 PEGIRKIP
+68 PEGIRKTPI
-76 VILLI
+76 ILLI
-81 KDSIEEILENKNLEY
+81 KESIEEILENKNLNY
-96 IKEIAETKRDNP
+96 IKEIIETKKENP
-108 KYNLTIIIVNN
+108 KYNLTIIIMSNKTLPSQLNNLSIYIEEKEINN
-119 KKIPSQLATFCKY
+119 KKD
-132 IKKSDLKNEN
+132 IKKCIQILANSR
-142 NIKNY
+142 NIQLSM
-147 IIELAAAKKISLT
+147 E
-160 QKEVENILNLLIEDI
+160 EI
-175 EEINKKRND
+175 EEVTELFRDNIRK
-184 KQQIENNFS
+184 I
-193 EAPIYKKKSIK
+193 ITLKKKNNGEK
-204 IKDMVLVK
+204 VFEETVLVK
-212 GGKYKPSFLKEE
+212 GGKYKPSFIDDE
-224 KETFDIEVCKY
+224 KELFDIEVFKY

-240 MWEEIMGSNPSTF
+240 IWTEIMGNNPSTF
-253 KGESKPVNMISWWGA
+253 KGENKPVETISWWDTL
-268 VEYCNKLSE
+268 EFCNKLSE

-338 EKILDANKMEEE
+338 EKILDTNKMEEE

-365 FKKPNQLGIYD
+365 LKKPNQLGIYD
-376 CIGNVCEWCYDT
+376 CIGNVWEWCYDT

>member
-1 MKNRILEFLNKR
+1 MKNNILKFLEKR
-13 EAVLWVKTYDYHE
+13 EAILWINTNNYQE
-26 IEKIFFENNESLENK
+26 IEKIIFENIKSFGIN
-41 KVYVYDKES
+41 KVYTYENGLTLNQEHNS
-50 DSPEPMMK
+50 FEPTMK

-68 PEGIRKIP
+68 PEGIRKTPI
-76 VILLI
+76 ILLI
-81 KDSIEEILENKNLEY
+81 KESIEEILENKNLNY
-96 IKEIAETKRDNP
+96 IKEIIETKKENP
-108 KYNLTIIIVNN
+108 KYNLTIIIMSNKTLPLQLDNLSIYIEEKEINN
-119 KKIPSQLATFCKY
+119 KKD
-132 IKKSDLKNEN
+132 IKKCIQILANSR
-142 NIKNY
+142 NIQLSM
-147 IIELAAAKKISLT
+147 E
-160 QKEVENILNLLIEDI
+160 EI
-175 EEINKKRND
+175 EEVTELFRDNIRK
-184 KQQIENNFS
+184 I
-193 EAPIYKKKSIK
+193 ITLKKKNNGEK
-204 IKDMVLVK
+204 VFEETVLVK
-212 GGKYKPSFLKEE
+212 GGKYKPSFIDDE
-224 KETFDIEVCKY
+224 KELFDIEVFKY

-240 MWEEIMGSNPSTF
+240 IWTEIMGNNPSTF
-253 KGESKPVNMISWWGA
+253 KGENKPVETISWWDTL
-268 VEYCNKLSE
+268 EFCNKLSE

-338 EKILDANKMEEE
+338 EKILDTNKMEEE

>member
-1 MKNRILEFLNKR
+1 MKNNILKFLEKR
-13 EAVLWVKTYDYHE
+13 EAILWINTNNYQE
-26 IEKIFFENNESLENK
+26 IEKIIFENIKSFGIN
-41 KVYVYDKES
+41 KVYTYENGLTLNQEHNS
-50 DSPEPMMK
+50 FEPTMK

-68 PEGIRKIP
+68 PEGIRKTPI
-76 VILLI
+76 ILLI
-81 KDSIEEILENKNLEY
+81 KESIEEILENKNLNY
-96 IKEIAETKRDNP
+96 IKEIIETKKENP
-108 KYNLTIIIVNN
+108 KYNLIIIIMSNKTLPSQLDNLSIYIEEKEINN
-119 KKIPSQLATFCKY
+119 KKD
-132 IKKSDLKNEN
+132 IKKCIQILANSR
-142 NIKNY
+142 NIQLSM
-147 IIELAAAKKISLT
+147 E
-160 QKEVENILNLLIEDI
+160 EI
-175 EEINKKRND
+175 EEVTELFRDNIRK
-184 KQQIENNFS
+184 I
-193 EAPIYKKKSIK
+193 ITLKKKNNGEK
-204 IKDMVLVK
+204 VFEETVLVK
-212 GGKYKPSFLKEE
+212 GGKYKPSFIDDE
-224 KETFDIEVCKY
+224 KELFDIEVFKY

-240 MWEEIMGSNPSTF
+240 IWTEIMGNNPSTF
-253 KGESKPVNMISWWGA
+253 KGENKPVETISWWDTL
-268 VEYCNKLSE
+268 EFCNKLSE

-365 FKKPNQLGIYD
+365 LKKPNQLGIYD
-376 CIGNVCEWCYDT
+376 CIGNVWEWCYDT

>member
-1 MKNRILEFLNKR
+1 MKNNILKFLEKR
-13 EAVLWVKTYDYHE
+13 EAILWINTNNYQE
-26 IEKIFFENNESLENK
+26 IEKIIFENIKSFGIN
-41 KVYVYDKES
+41 KVYTYENGLTLNQEHNS
-50 DSPEPMMK
+50 FEPTMK

-68 PEGIRKIP
+68 PEGIRKTPI
-76 VILLI
+76 ILLI
-81 KDSIEEILENKNLEY
+81 KESIEEILENKNLNY
-96 IKEIAETKRDNP
+96 IKEIIETKKENP
-108 KYNLTIIIVNN
+108 KYNLTIIIMSNKTLPLQLDNLSIYIEEKEINN
-119 KKIPSQLATFCKY
+119 KKD
-132 IKKSDLKNEN
+132 IKKCIQILANSR
-142 NIKNY
+142 NIQ
-147 IIELAAAKKISLT
+147 LS
-160 QKEVENILNLLIEDI
+160 I
-175 EEINKKRND
+175 EEIEEVTELFRDNIRK
-184 KQQIENNFS
+184 I
-193 EAPIYKKKSIK
+193 ITLKKKNNGEK
-204 IKDMVLVK
+204 VFEETVLVK
-212 GGKYKPSFLKEE
+212 GGKYKPSFIDDE
-224 KETFDIEVCKY
+224 KELFDIEVFKY

-240 MWEEIMGSNPSTF
+240 IWTEIMGNNPSTF
-253 KGESKPVNMISWWGA
+253 KGENKPVETISWWDTL
-268 VEYCNKLSE
+268 EFCNKLSE

-338 EKILDANKMEEE
+338 EKILDTNKMEEE

>member
-1 MKNRILEFLNKR
+1 MKNNILKFLEKR
-13 EAVLWVKTYDYHE
+13 EAILWINTNNYQE
-26 IEKIFFENNESLENK
+26 IEKIIFENIKSFGIN
-41 KVYVYDKES
+41 KVYTYENGLTLNQEHNS
-50 DSPEPMMK
+50 FEPTMK

-68 PEGIRKIP
+68 PEGIRKTPI
-76 VILLI
+76 ILLI
-81 KDSIEEILENKNLEY
+81 KESIEEILENKNLNY
-96 IKEIAETKRDNP
+96 IKEIIETKKENP
-108 KYNLTIIIVNN
+108 KYNLTIIIMSNKTLPLQLDNLSIYIEEKEINN
-119 KKIPSQLATFCKY
+119 KKD
-132 IKKSDLKNEN
+132 IKKCIQILANSR
-142 NIKNY
+142 NIQLSM
-147 IIELAAAKKISLT
+147 E
-160 QKEVENILNLLIEDI
+160 EI
-175 EEINKKRND
+175 EEVTELFRDNIRK
-184 KQQIENNFS
+184 I
-193 EAPIYKKKSIK
+193 ITLKKKNNGEK
-204 IKDMVLVK
+204 VFEETVLVT
-212 GGKYKPSFLKEE
+212 GGKYKPSFIDDE
-224 KETFDIEVCKY
+224 KELFDIEVFKY

-240 MWEEIMGSNPSTF
+240 IWTEIMGNNPSTF
-253 KGESKPVNMISWWGA
+253 KGENKPVETISWWDTL
-268 VEYCNKLSE
+268 EFCNKLSE

-338 EKILDANKMEEE
+338 EKILDTNKMEEE

>member
-1 MKNRILEFLNKR
+1 MKNNILKFLEKR
-13 EAVLWVKTYDYHE
+13 EAILWINTNNYQE
-26 IEKIFFENNESLENK
+26 IEKIIFENIKSFGIN
-41 KVYVYDKES
+41 KVYTYENGLTLNQEHNS
-50 DSPEPMMK
+50 FEPTMK

-68 PEGIRKIP
+68 PEGIRKTPI
-76 VILLI
+76 ILLI
-81 KDSIEEILENKNLEY
+81 KESIEEILENKNLNY
-96 IKEIAETKRDNP
+96 IKEIIETKKENP
-108 KYNLTIIIVNN
+108 KYNLTIIIMSNKTLPSQLNNLSIYIEEKEINN
-119 KKIPSQLATFCKY
+119 KKD
-132 IKKSDLKNEN
+132 IKKCIQILANSR
-142 NIKNY
+142 NIQLSM
-147 IIELAAAKKISLT
+147 E
-160 QKEVENILNLLIEDI
+160 EI
-175 EEINKKRND
+175 EEVTELFRDNIRK
-184 KQQIENNFS
+184 I
-193 EAPIYKKKSIK
+193 ITLKKKNNGEK
-204 IKDMVLVK
+204 VFEETVLVK
-212 GGKYKPSFLKEE
+212 GGKYKPSFIDDE
-224 KETFDIEVCKY
+224 KELFDIEVFKY

-240 MWEEIMGSNPSTF
+240 IWTEIMGNNPSTF
-253 KGESKPVNMISWWGA
+253 KGENKPVETISWWDTL
-268 VEYCNKLSE
+268 EFCNELSE

-338 EKILDANKMEEE
+338 EKILNANKMEEE

-365 FKKPNQLGIYD
+365 LKKPNQLGIYD
-376 CIGNVCEWCYDT
+376 CIGNVWEWCYDT

>member
-1 MKNRILEFLNKR
+1 MKNNILKFLEKR
-13 EAVLWVKTYDYHE
+13 EAILWINTNNYQE
-26 IEKIFFENNESLENK
+26 IEKIIFENTKSFGIN
-41 KVYVYDKES
+41 KVYTYENGLTLNQEHNS
-50 DSPEPMMK
+50 FEPTMK

-68 PEGIRKIP
+68 PEGIRKTPI
-76 VILLI
+76 ILLI
-81 KDSIEEILENKNLEY
+81 KENIEEILENKNLNY
-96 IKEIAETKRDNP
+96 IKEIIETKKENP
-108 KYNLTIIIVNN
+108 KYNLTIIIMSNKTLPSQLDNLSIYIEEKEINN
-119 KKIPSQLATFCKY
+119 KKD
-132 IKKSDLKNEN
+132 IKKCIQILANSR
-142 NIKNY
+142 NIQLSM
-147 IIELAAAKKISLT
+147 E
-160 QKEVENILNLLIEDI
+160 EI
-175 EEINKKRND
+175 EEVTELFRDNIRK
-184 KQQIENNFS
+184 I
-193 EAPIYKKKSIK
+193 ITLKKKNNGEK
-204 IKDMVLVK
+204 VFEETVLVK
-212 GGKYKPSFLKEE
+212 GGKYKPSFIDDE
-224 KETFDIEVCKY
+224 KELFDIEVFKY

-240 MWEEIMGSNPSTF
+240 IWTEIMGNNPSTF
-253 KGESKPVNMISWWGA
+253 KGENKPVETISWWDTL
-268 VEYCNKLSE
+268 EFCNKLSE

-365 FKKPNQLGIYD
+365 LKKPNQLGIYD
-376 CIGNVCEWCYDT
+376 CIGNVWEWCYDT